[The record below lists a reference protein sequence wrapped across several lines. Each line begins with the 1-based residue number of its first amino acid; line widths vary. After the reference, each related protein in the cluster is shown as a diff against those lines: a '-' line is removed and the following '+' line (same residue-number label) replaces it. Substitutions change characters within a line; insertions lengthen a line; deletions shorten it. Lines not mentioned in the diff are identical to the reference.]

1 MSKKTLNFIGKLL
14 MLLSLIFI
22 GVKLW
27 NYKIDF
33 TMYLS
38 GLNIVIFTIMIL
50 LTGGVG
56 LLYALNFRRILSNI
70 TNKKTPYVK
79 VVYHYCRSNLYKYLP
94 GNVMHYI
101 GRNQLAVEEN
111 LLHADVALSSL
122 LEIIS
127 LLFAS
132 MIISVGFSLDYV
144 IKWLKSSQKMDISF
158 IVLIILIGI
167 ALIGIIIFRKKIKA
181 YIIKHK
187 SIFSINGIKDFLFVV
202 IYQAICLLIR
212 GLIFTTVFQAV
223 CGIVPLNIFIT
234 ILGLFSLSWVI
245 GFITPGVPGGIGVR
259 EAMMLMFLTGLAS
272 EEKIL
277 TSAII
282 YRIISVLGDLC
293 SYGYAVG
300 LKHFYRKN

>member
-1 MSKKTLNFIGKLL
+1 
-14 MLLSLIFI
+14 
-22 GVKLW
+22 
-27 NYKIDF
+27 
-33 TMYLS
+33 
-38 GLNIVIFTIMIL
+38 
-50 LTGGVG
+50 
-56 LLYALNFRRILSNI
+56 
-70 TNKKTPYVK
+70 
-79 VVYHYCRSNLYKYLP
+79 
-94 GNVMHYI
+94 MHYI